1 MTNQTSALLLSG
13 NGSSS
18 ILNASSSS
26 SSSSSSSDDDGIDCP
41 FYTEEWEIRLEDI
54 TFWVEGVLC
63 IVIAIPGFLG
73 NISSA
78 YVLSRK
84 GEYCS
89 IL

>member
-1 MTNQTSALLLSG
+1 MTNQTNALLLSG
-13 NGSSS
+13 NGSSSS

-26 SSSSSSSDDDGIDCP
+26 SSSSIADDGIDCP

-84 GEYCS
+84 GEYYS